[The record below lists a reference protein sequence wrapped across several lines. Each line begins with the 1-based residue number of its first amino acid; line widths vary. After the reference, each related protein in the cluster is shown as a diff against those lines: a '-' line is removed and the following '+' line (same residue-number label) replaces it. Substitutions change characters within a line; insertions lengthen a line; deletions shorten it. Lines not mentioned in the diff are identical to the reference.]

1 MYTKK
6 VYMKK
11 TLLSLVA
18 LLSFSSVAQT
28 LVLYSGNS
36 STDFINGGPYAF
48 DKAKMTITDSLK
60 SGAADKFY
68 YITGA
73 TSSWYVGGV
82 GTGSYGATGNPTI
95 SYSGKVE
102 STNVDFSAYTK
113 GGSVKMTVV
122 FKSAAGSAWGKE
134 IELTGADLAEKVFST
149 PLASFTKR
157 NADYSFSTTPI
168 TDEDLATVSA
178 FEFGVTYLSNSGVG
192 TAEIEFDNFKL
203 ESATAVND
211 VLLTST
217 FSNETINVYN
227 ANGSKVA
234 TGKLSDINLEAG
246 FYIVKSDS
254 KTVKVMVK

>member
-1 MYTKK
+1 MTYTKK

-36 STDFINGGPYAF
+36 STDFINSTPAVF
-48 DKAKMTITDSLK
+48 NKAPMTITDSLK
-60 SGAADKFY
+60 SGASDKFY
-68 YITGA
+68 YFNGT
-73 TSSWYVGGV
+73 TSSWYVGGA
-82 GTGSYGATGNPTI
+82 GTGRYGTTNNPTI
-95 SYSGKVE
+95 SYTGKVE
-102 STNVDFSAYTK
+102 SSNVNFSAYTK
-113 GGSVKMTVV
+113 GGSVKLAIV
-122 FKSAAGSAWGKE
+122 FKSASAAWGKE

-149 PLASFTKR
+149 PLTSLTKR

-168 TDEDLATVSA
+168 TDEDLATIYE

-211 VLLTST
+211 ELLTST
-217 FSNETINVYN
+217 FANEAVTVYN